1 MHPFL
6 TRLFIRLIQLGGFFV
21 LLAIMSAAHPTLERK
36 IWGLRNFDFGGTNMR
51 LTEFADQCNSGS
63 EFDFIFI
70 GSSTTYRS
78 VNTEILADKGITS
91 FNMGSSQQPLGNST
105 RLAQWII
112 RKGCSPDVFFLDLNA
127 SALASDGF
135 ESTLDFIMA
144 NNQALDR
151 EFGLMAWDRQDP
163 YTGLTWLFYGL
174 FRSLSPTPLS
184 PPDKGIYTT
193 GGFIYSTR
201 EPAKAF
207 KCRDTPSIH
216 TLSESNI
223 RGVQQLRDI
232 VEQTGS
238 ELKFIIPPSPCDIQW
253 GLPADI
259 SVHVVNGNEWPSA
272 KVDTMYYDDVH
283 LRGSAANAYST
294 WLAERLNQAHH

>member
-6 TRLFIRLIQLGGFFV
+6 TRLFLRLIQLGGFFV
-21 LLAIMSAAHPTLERK
+21 LLAIMSTTHPTLERK

-51 LTEFADQCNSGS
+51 LTEFADQCNSGV

-78 VNTEILADKGITS
+78 VNTEILAEKGITS
-91 FNMGSSQQPLGNST
+91 FNMGSSQQSLGNST
-105 RLAQWII
+105 RLAQWIN

-151 EFGLMAWDRQDP
+151 EFGLMAWDRLDP

-174 FRSLSPTPLS
+174 FR
-184 PPDKGIYTT
+184 
-193 GGFIYSTR
+193 
-201 EPAKAF
+201 A
-207 KCRDTPSIH
+207 H
-216 TLSESNI
+216 
-223 RGVQQLRDI
+223 
-232 VEQTGS
+232 
-238 ELKFIIPPSPCDIQW
+238 
-253 GLPADI
+253 
-259 SVHVVNGNEWPSA
+259 SA
-272 KVDTMYYDDVH
+272 QH
-283 LRGSAANAYST
+283 P
-294 WLAERLNQAHH
+294 